1 MTISLEP
8 PAVVAQLLDEASRLG
23 FSQSCD
29 PRTGALLRLLA
40 ASKPG
45 GRFLNLG
52 TGVGVSSAWLLDG
65 MNANAEL
72 WTVDIDAERSRVAK
86 THLDERLRIVVEDA
100 ATFMQGALAADKR
113 FDLIFAD
120 AIPGKYK
127 NLDLALNLVAPAGF
141 YVVDDMPPKDEWPGA
156 LILMDHIAADP
167 RFTTLKLDWATGHF
181 LAVRSLDLT

>member
-8 PAVVAQLLDEASRLG
+8 PAIVDQLLDEAERLG

-29 PRTGALLRLLA
+29 PKTGALLRLLA

-65 MNANAEL
+65 MSADAEL
-72 WTVDIDAERSRVAK
+72 WTVDIDEERSKVAK
-86 THLDERLRIVVEDA
+86 AHLDGRLRIAVEDA
-100 ATFMQGALAADKR
+100 AAFMRGALATERR

-120 AIPGKYK
+120 AIPGKYEH
-127 NLDLALNLVAPAGF
+127 LDLALDLVAPAGF
-141 YVVDDMPPKDEWPGA
+141 YVVDDMPPKDDWPGA
-156 LILMDHIAADP
+156 LILIDHITSDP

-181 LAVRSLDLT
+181 LAVRTS